1 MTQPTSRRNVHPRSI
16 AAREGAIGLRRPE
29 ASDFEVHRF
38 ESFIE
43 VTFRPTRTV
52 YTFTVHKGHGKSS
65 HSLSPAHVRHARRNG
80 DTGEYPSPD
89 VHAMARRLAEREME
103 RR

>member
-1 MTQPTSRRNVHPRSI
+1 MGI
-16 AAREGAIGLRRPE
+16 RRPE

-38 ESFIE
+38 ETFIE

-52 YTFTVHKGHGKSS
+52 YTFTVHKGHGKARA
-65 HSLSPAHVRHARRNG
+65 SLSSGHVRHGRTG
-80 DTGEYPSPD
+80 DTGEYPSAD
-89 VHAMARRLAEREME
+89 VHAMARRLAEQELG

>member
-1 MTQPTSRRNVHPRSI
+1 MRQLISRRNVDPTVCYPR
-16 AAREGAIGLRRPE
+16 ARMGIRRPE

-38 ESFIE
+38 ETFIE